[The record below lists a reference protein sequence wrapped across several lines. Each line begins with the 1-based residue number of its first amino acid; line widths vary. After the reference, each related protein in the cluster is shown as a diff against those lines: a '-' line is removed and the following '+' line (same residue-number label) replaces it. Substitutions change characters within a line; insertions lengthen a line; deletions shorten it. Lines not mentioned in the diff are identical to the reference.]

1 MIFPSVTT
9 KLVFLLGYPLGH
21 SVSPAMHNHIFNK
34 LGMDYCYLP
43 VEVTPENL
51 GPVFNGLSKINTGG
65 FNVTIP
71 HKIAILE
78 YLDEIDPLAEKIGA
92 VNTICVNNGKTK
104 GYNTDGEGF
113 VQSLEKKGNLT
124 VQGKN
129 IFILGCG
136 GAVRAMAMTLAF
148 RGAGHIY
155 ICNRTQS
162 KAEHLARE
170 INEKITEC
178 ATAVEQVKSTI
189 TTYLDTCDIL
199 INGTRLGML
208 PHTETSPLDASLLRP
223 HLVVAD
229 IVYNPLTTRFLQ
241 DAKHCGCTTVD
252 GLGMLVYQGA
262 AAFSLWTGK
271 TPLIDEMKT
280 IVHDLVEPKSD
291 VSGQSDN

>member
-21 SVSPAMHNHIFNK
+21 SVSPAMHNHVFNK
-34 LGMDYCYLP
+34 LNLDYCYIP

-51 GPVFNGLSKINTGG
+51 GPVFSGLSKINTGG

-92 VNTICVNNGKTK
+92 VNTICLNNGKTK

-113 VQSLEKKGNLT
+113 VQSLEEKGNLT
-124 VQGKN
+124 VEGKK

-136 GAVRAMAMTLAF
+136 GAVRAIAMTLAF
-148 RGAGHIY
+148 RGAGQIY

-170 INEKITEC
+170 INKQITEC
-178 ATAVEQVKSTI
+178 ATAVEPVESTI
-189 TTYLDTCDIL
+189 ATHLNTCDIL
-199 INGTRLGML
+199 INGTRLGMH
-208 PHTETSPLDASLLRP
+208 PHTDTSPIDGSLLSP

-229 IVYNPLTTRFLQ
+229 IVYNPLMTRLLR
-241 DAKHCGCTTVD
+241 DAEQCGCTTVD
-252 GLGMLVYQGA
+252 GLGMLVFQGA

-280 IVHDLVEPKSD
+280 LVYDLVKPQSCS
-291 VSGQSDN
+291 SG

>member
-1 MIFPSVTT
+1 MTFPSVTT

-21 SVSPAMHNHIFNK
+21 SVSPAMHNHVFNT
-34 LGMDYCYLP
+34 LSMDYCYLP

-51 GPVFNGLSKINTGG
+51 GPVFTGLSKINTGG

-92 VNTICVNNGKTK
+92 VNTICLNNGKTK
-104 GYNTDGEGF
+104 GYNTDGKGF
-113 VQSLEKKGNLT
+113 VQSLEKKGNLAI
-124 VQGKN
+124 QGKN

-136 GAVRAMAMTLAF
+136 GAVRAIAMTLAF
-148 RGAGHIY
+148 RGARHIY

-162 KAEHLARE
+162 KAEQLAGE
-170 INEKITEC
+170 INEKIAEC
-178 ATAVEQVKSTI
+178 TTAVEQVKSSI
-189 TTYLDTCDIL
+189 AKYLETCDVL
-199 INGTRLGML
+199 INGTQLGMH
-208 PHTETSPLDASLLRP
+208 PHTDTSPIDGSLLFS

-229 IVYNPLTTRFLQ
+229 IVYNPLKTRLLR
-241 DAKHCGCTTVD
+241 DAEQRGCITVD

-271 TPLIDEMKT
+271 TPLISEMKT
-280 IVHDLVEPKSD
+280 IAYDLVK
-291 VSGQSDN
+291 